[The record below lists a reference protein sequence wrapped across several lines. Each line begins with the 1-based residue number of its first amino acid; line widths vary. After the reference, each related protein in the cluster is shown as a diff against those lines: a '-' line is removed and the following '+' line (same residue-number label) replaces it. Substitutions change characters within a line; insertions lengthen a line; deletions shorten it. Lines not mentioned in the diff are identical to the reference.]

1 MDMLMG
7 IFLFTIIVGV
17 MLIELNESMDN
28 NNTNMED

>member
-7 IFLFTIIVGV
+7 IIFFTVIVGV

-28 NNTNMED
+28 NNTDMED

>member
-7 IFLFTIIVGV
+7 IILFTVIVGV
-17 MLIELNESMDN
+17 MAIELNESMDN

>member
-1 MDMLMG
+1 MDVLMG
-7 IFLFTIIVGV
+7 ILLFTVIVGV

>member
-1 MDMLMG
+1 MDMLMYI
-7 IFLFTIIVGV
+7 IFLTVIVGI

>member
-7 IFLFTIIVGV
+7 IILFTVIVGV
-17 MLIELNESMDN
+17 MLIELNESMNN

>member
-7 IFLFTIIVGV
+7 IILFTIIVGV
-17 MLIELNESMDN
+17 VLIEFNESMDN

>member
-7 IFLFTIIVGV
+7 FIFFTVIIVI

-28 NNTNMED
+28 NNE